1 MNLNELLENNPV
13 IIAIKNDEDLE
24 VALTKES
31 DIIFLL
37 YGDILNMDDTIQR
50 IIDSG
55 KKPFVHIDM
64 INGLNQNPVVVSY
77 IKNRFRNKC
86 GILTTRINLINQA
99 TKEGIPCV
107 YRMFIMDSIALKNEI
122 NLLGK
127 MKNKPDAVEIMP
139 GVIPKI
145 IAKFK
150 EEAKNISV
158 VAGGLIENK
167 EEIMSALNSGAT
179 SISTSRRNLWE

>member
-1 MNLNELLENNPV
+1 
-13 IIAIKNDEDLE
+13 
-24 VALTKES
+24 
-31 DIIFLL
+31 
-37 YGDILNMDDTIQR
+37 
-50 IIDSG
+50 
-55 KKPFVHIDM
+55 
-64 INGLNQNPVVVSY
+64 
-77 IKNRFRNKC
+77 
-86 GILTTRINLINQA
+86 
-99 TKEGIPCV
+99 
-107 YRMFIMDSIALKNEI
+107 MDSIALKNEI